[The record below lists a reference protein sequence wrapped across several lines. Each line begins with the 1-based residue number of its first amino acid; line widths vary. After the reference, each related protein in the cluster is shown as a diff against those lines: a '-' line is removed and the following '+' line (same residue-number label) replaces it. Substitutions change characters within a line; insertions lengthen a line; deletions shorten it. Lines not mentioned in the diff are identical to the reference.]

1 MIFKNLKDKNII
13 LGSSSKRRQE
23 LLNNLGLK
31 FRVELKKFDEKFPQ
45 NLNLLEVSEYL
56 ALEKA
61 SQFILK
67 KNELLITS
75 DTTVILNNS
84 ILNKPKNY
92 TDAFNMLKNIS
103 GKKHIVNTGVCIKS
117 KDKIFSFNEKT
128 YVWFNVISKNEI
140 EYYINKYKPYDKAG
154 SYGIQEWIGFIGI
167 KEIKGCYYNV
177 MGLPISKLYKK
188 LKEF

>member
-13 LGSSSKRRQE
+13 LGSSSQRRQE

-31 FRVELKKFDEKFPQ
+31 FRVESKKFDEKFPQ
-45 NLNLLEVSEYL
+45 NLNLFEVSEYL

-61 SQFILK
+61 RQFILK

-117 KDKIFSFNEKT
+117 KDNIFSFNEKT
-128 YVWFNVISKNEI
+128 SVWFNVISKNEI